1 MRTIAT
7 LIAITLLLAASAAAQ
22 ERMNTTK
29 SGVKYADLK
38 TGSGDQAVRGSVV
51 LVHYTGWLYVNGA
64 RSRQIDSSAGH
75 EPLRI
80 RLGGQEVIG
89 GLDEGIEGMKIGG
102 KRDLII
108 PPNLGYGAEDIENG
122 LIPPFSTLEFEVE
135 LVRITR

>member
-7 LIAITLLLAASAAAQ
+7 LIAITLLHAASATAQ

-29 SGVKYADLK
+29 SGVKYVDLK
-38 TGSGDQAVRGSVV
+38 TGSGDLAVRGSVV

>member
-1 MRTIAT
+1 MRSFLT
-7 LIAITLLLAASAAAQ
+7 LTAITVLLVAGAAAQ
-22 ERMNTTK
+22 ENTNTTK
-29 SGVKYADLK
+29 SGVKYTDLK
-38 TGSGDQAVRGSVV
+38 TGTGEQATRGSIV

-75 EPLRI
+75 EPLRL
-80 RLGGQEVIG
+80 RLGSREIIS

-108 PPNLGYGAEDIENG
+108 PPNMGYGAEDIENG